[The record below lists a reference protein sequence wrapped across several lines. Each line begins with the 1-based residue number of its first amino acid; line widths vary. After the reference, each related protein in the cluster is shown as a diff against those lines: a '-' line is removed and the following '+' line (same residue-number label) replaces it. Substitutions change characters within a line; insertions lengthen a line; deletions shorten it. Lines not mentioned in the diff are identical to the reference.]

1 MLIYS
6 YTAINRSGNLKKQ
19 EIIQNAIHI
28 PTGQLVFSHNFRFS
42 NFHEFQYITVYQYIY
57 TVS

>member
-6 YTAINRSGNLKKQ
+6 YTAINMSGNLKKTQ

-28 PTGQLVFSHNFRFS
+28 PTGQLVFSHNFKFS
-42 NFHEFQYITVYQYIY
+42 NFDEF
-57 TVS
+57 